1 MQASK
6 LNLGCGSRKRDGY
19 VNVDVSPECAP
30 DQVVDLEALPWPF
43 EDDSADEILMSH
55 VLEHLGAD
63 SRTFLGIIKE
73 LYRVCR
79 DGAIVHVIVPH
90 PRHDDFLID
99 PTHVRPILPE
109 TFQLFSKARNL
120 AWRQK
125 GVANT
130 PLALILDVDFE
141 IARVN
146 YTIDEPW
153 LTMMGAGELDRDAL
167 ELAIR
172 QHFNVVKQIEVDLKV
187 MKSEG

>member
-1 MQASK
+1 MHATK
-6 LNLGCGSRKRDGY
+6 LNLGCGDRKRDGY
-19 VNVDVSPECAP
+19 LNVDVSPECAP
-30 DQVVDLEALPWPF
+30 DEVVDLESLPWPF

-63 SRTFLGIIKE
+63 SRTFLGIIQE

-79 DGAIVHVIVPH
+79 HDAVVHVIVPH

-109 TFQLFSKARNL
+109 TFQLFSKARNIT
-120 AWRQK
+120 WRQK
-125 GVANT
+125 GAANT

-153 LTMMGAGELDRDAL
+153 LTLLGSGELDRDGL

-187 MKSEG
+187 IKA